1 MKVKPQMIEDDFMY
15 DRYLGCPNCKEAIH
29 FPLIRNPEHIYD
41 HRPHQCKKCGV
52 FFDWSGHGGNSK
64 VYHPSHYNI
73 PGKKECWDEMVERFG
88 VEATKIF
95 CKLNSFKYLYRHEE
109 KNGQED
115 IEKAA
120 NYKNKYLELGG
131 TEKEFEEGMNGY
143 ELSQYNTQ

>member
-1 MKVKPQMIEDDFMY
+1 MIIQLWVELNYNLF
-15 DRYLGCPNCKEAIH
+15 ES
-29 FPLIRNPEHIYD
+29 
-41 HRPHQCKKCGV
+41 
-52 FFDWSGHGGNSK
+52 FFFK
-64 VYHPSHYNI
+64 Y
-73 PGKKECWDEMVERFG
+73 M
-88 VEATKIF
+88 EATKIF

>member
-1 MKVKPQMIEDDFMY
+1 MKVKPQMIQDDFMY
-15 DRYLGCPNCKEAIH
+15 DNYLGCPVCREAII

-41 HRPHQCKKCGV
+41 HRPTHCKNCGAE
-52 FFDWSGHGGNSK
+52 FDRSEEK

-115 IEKAA
+115 LEKAE
-120 NYKNKYLELGG
+120 NYKNKFIELGG
-131 TEKEFEEGMNGY
+131 TIQEFEEGMEGY